1 MLEPICQVKTR
12 SKPKRNERQ
21 RGKQLFWLLTG
32 DGHRA
37 QMVILQG
44 GEATAIS
51 SVDSNTTKEDMRF
64 PKT

>member
-1 MLEPICQVKTR
+1 MSVSVVSNCFGYSREMAT
-12 SKPKRNERQ
+12 
-21 RGKQLFWLLTG
+21 
-32 DGHRA
+32 GHR
-37 QMVILQG
+37 MVILQG